1 MALAKNKVEI
11 MNTEKIISFINSER
25 YIQAYELILIALEA
39 NPNDLVIL
47 DLSKV
52 LSVRIRSRC
61 VGLASNKETEMSLE
75 LFETEALYRIINN
88 LHGVSR
94 Y

>member
-1 MALAKNKVEI
+1 VALAKNKVEI

>member
-1 MALAKNKVEI
+1 

>member
-1 MALAKNKVEI
+1 

-39 NPNDLVIL
+39 NPNDPVIL